1 MLARYLATA
10 DMSRARGM
18 LIVGMLWEEEATK
31 EMLLYIAE
39 TRETDPKTLYS
50 VACEIEAKY
59 KGETE

>member
-1 MLARYLATA
+1 
-10 DMSRARGM
+10 MSRARGM